1 MIHRVPVIADN
12 RISVRIPTSPL
23 TGRRE
28 PKKGV
33 HCGGQPGWSRN
44 FIGKIRVNYTG
55 LVSRRGCG
63 RLGLLPYF
71 SSLSLSRFDPDSAL
85 YHQIL
90 SCGSWFPDH
99 LSRLGAPGARERNS
113 NQSCSLLRSGND
125 KCFDNLS
132 HYVSTLFPSSTYA

>member
-55 LVSRRGCG
+55 LVSRRGYG

-71 SSLSLSRFDPDSAL
+71 SSFSLSRFDPNSAFTL
-85 YHQIL
+85 RYPI
-90 SCGSWFPDH
+90 PDH
-99 LSRLGAPGARERNS
+99 LSRLGVTGARERNS
-113 NQSCSLLRSGND
+113 NQIYSLSRSGND
-125 KCFDNLS
+125 KCFANLS
-132 HYVSTLFPSSTYA
+132 HHVSTLFPLSNLAL